1 MTEQHIL
8 HAQPELALMI
18 IGGRWKMPI
27 LWRLALRPV
36 WRYGELKKDLSPIS
50 HKMLS
55 QQLKEL
61 GESGLVERKLYPVVP
76 PRVEYS
82 LTDKGKL
89 ALPAIRALCHF
100 YSDFLEHEDKQP
112 PACIEPDLLLP
123 TKQQKRKVTQP

>member
-1 MTEQHIL
+1 MSMSESKNL
-8 HAQPELALMI
+8 HMQPEAALTI

-36 WRYGELKKDLSPIS
+36 WRYGELKRDLGTIS

-61 GESGLVERKLYPVVP
+61 GESGLVDRKLYPVVP
-76 PRVEYS
+76 PHVEYS
-82 LTDKGKL
+82 LTEKGRL

-100 YSDFLEHEDKQP
+100 YSDILQYEDRQP
-112 PACIEPDLLLP
+112 STCIEPDP
-123 TKQQKRKVTQP
+123 QP